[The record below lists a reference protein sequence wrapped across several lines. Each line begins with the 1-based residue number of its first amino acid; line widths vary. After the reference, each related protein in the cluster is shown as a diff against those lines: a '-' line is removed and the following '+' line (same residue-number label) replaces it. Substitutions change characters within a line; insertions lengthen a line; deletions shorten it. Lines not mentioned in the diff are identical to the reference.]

1 MSKSGRFK
9 TALKLGRLGQK
20 LVARGGEIRIKV
32 GPLKG
37 WNSVRVTPSLPKKS
51 FRDQW
56 GTIESEI
63 RNGLQEMDPAMK
75 QRMDAIVKARVN
87 GGGYGHG

>member
-1 MSKSGRFK
+1 
-9 TALKLGRLGQK
+9 
-20 LVARGGEIRIKV
+20 VVRGGEIRIKV

-56 GTIESEI
+56 GTLEAEI
-63 RNGLQEMDPAMK
+63 RGGLEEMDPAMK
-75 QRMDAIVKARVN
+75 ARMEAVVKNRSN
-87 GGGYGHG
+87 GGGHGHV